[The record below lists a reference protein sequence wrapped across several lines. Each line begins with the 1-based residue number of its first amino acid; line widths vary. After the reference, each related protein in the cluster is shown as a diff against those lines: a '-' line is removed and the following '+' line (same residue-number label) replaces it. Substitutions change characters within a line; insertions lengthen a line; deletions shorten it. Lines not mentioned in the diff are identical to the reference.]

1 MQLDLSILRVA
12 GALGRHAAE
21 RHSLIARNVAN
32 ADTPGYRAVDLEP
45 FADALRRAEAA
56 GSSAL
61 STTRQVPVAAPGAGS
76 PNGNTVALEDQ
87 MLRAGQAARASEI
100 ATTVFSKTIA
110 MLRAAAARPR

>member
-45 FADALRRAEAA
+45 FAVALRRAATA
-56 GSSAL
+56 GERNAPPREIAITS
-61 STTRQVPVAAPGAGS
+61 PGAAS
-76 PNGNTVALEDQ
+76 PNGNTVSLEDQ
-87 MLRAGQAARASEI
+87 MLRAGEASRASEI
-100 ATTVFSKTIA
+100 ATTIFSKTVA

>member
-21 RHSLIARNVAN
+21 RHSLIARNIAN

-45 FADALRRAEAA
+45 FAAALRRGAVA
-56 GSSAL
+56 GGEG
-61 STTRQVPVAAPGAGS
+61 AAPRELAIASLGAAS
-76 PNGNTVALEDQ
+76 PDGNTVSLEDQ
-87 MLRAGQAARASEI
+87 MLRAGEAARASEI
-100 ATTVFSKTIA
+100 ATTIFTKTIA

>member
-45 FADALRRAEAA
+45 FAESLRRAAIA
-56 GSSAL
+56 GGKNSSPRELAIA
-61 STTRQVPVAAPGAGS
+61 SPGAAS
-76 PNGNTVALEDQ
+76 PNGNTVSLEDQ
-87 MLRAGQAARASEI
+87 LFRSGAAVRASEI

-110 MLRAAAARPR
+110 MLRAAAARPL

>member
-1 MQLDLSILRVA
+1 MQLDLSILRLA

-45 FADALRRAEAA
+45 FAEALRREAVA
-56 GSSAL
+56 GGKQSPPRERMIAS
-61 STTRQVPVAAPGAGS
+61 PGAAS
-76 PNGNTVALEDQ
+76 PNGNTVSLEDQ
-87 MLRAGQAARASEI
+87 MLRAGEASRASEI